1 MGDKVTDMPH
11 HGAEMVTQAADRPS
25 GFDRRTRLA
34 SEIATWGMAAILVA
48 SAALPTTDP
57 VSRGGLLLS
66 AGLLVLFAATWF
78 HLLPERVF
86 GRMRFVIGTAIS
98 QIVAGILVVLTGD
111 IDSPYFVFYFFPT
124 LATTFAMRVS
134 GTLVTGT
141 IAIVTFLAIIV
152 MEIVTGTAERDEI
165 ANGAIRMSALVAI
178 VAMTA
183 LITRTMQETRATL
196 RQRTVDLAA
205 QNVELGVARQV
216 GLALARA
223 RDRGEIMRAVL
234 DVARQSLGVDRI
246 FFFTGDEGMSVGHT
260 VSATG
265 VSERFEPD
273 PNLRDSPRQRAVRTR
288 RTVIVNDVTKEPE
301 ISERVRTRYGMA
313 AAVFIPLIHRGDVV
327 GLLVLSAAVPR
338 EWTPSDLRIA
348 EGIAEASAPTL
359 ATLLA
364 LEEVREQR
372 AHLTERTKV
381 LEGMNQLVEA
391 LALGTDEASTA
402 EVAARSVSHAFRLVA
417 ATTLLSDPSISLL
430 EPIGIAGGA
439 TEHPVVKGP
448 ANCPAIRSGRIF
460 RVTSATDPVICPHM
474 PFRDGSLGYV
484 CAPLLAGSEPVGALF
499 MEPAPDSVLEDAF
512 TIAAAD
518 RVALAVANRR
528 VLETAQRQATTD
540 GLTGLHNRHFL
551 AEQLRL
557 LQSLAERHKQ
567 SYAVVAIDIDDL
579 KRVNDTFGHEMGDLA
594 LRGFANVVRK
604 TIRGSDV
611 GVRTGGD
618 EFLVLL
624 PRGGLDDARVLAGR
638 LRDALTAQGRAEPHT
653 SITVSLGV
661 AAWRPGRTAEKVLE
675 AADGM
680 LYAAKRAGKDR
691 IMTEDAEAVAGT

>member
-1 MGDKVTDMPH
+1 MPH
-11 HGAEMVTQAADRPS
+11 HGVDMAVQAAERPS

-34 SEIATWGMAAILVA
+34 SEIATWGTAAILVA

-57 VSRGGLLLS
+57 ASRGGLLLC
-66 AGLLVLFAATWF
+66 AALLVVFAATWF
-78 HLLPERVF
+78 HLLPESVF
-86 GRMRFVIGTAIS
+86 GRMRFVVGTAIS
-98 QIVAGILVVLTGD
+98 QIIAGILLVLTGD

-134 GTLVTGT
+134 GTLVTGV
-141 IAIVTFLAIIV
+141 IAIVTFVAILVMDIIV
-152 MEIVTGTAERDEI
+152 GGAQEREI
-165 ANGAIRMSALVAI
+165 ALGVIRMSALLGV

-183 LITRTMQETRATL
+183 LISRTMQDTGATL
-196 RQRTVDLAA
+196 RERTLDLAA
-205 QNVELGVARQV
+205 QNVELGVARSV

-246 FFFTGDEGMSVGHT
+246 FFFTGGEDMSIGHT
-260 VSATG
+260 VGADGT
-265 VSERFEPD
+265 SELFEPD
-273 PNLRDSPRQRAVRTR
+273 PTLRDSPRQRAVRTR
-288 RTVIVNDVTKEPE
+288 RTVILNDVGQERG
-301 ISERVRTRYGMA
+301 ISERVRTKFGMA
-313 AAVFIPLIHRGDVV
+313 AALFIPLIHRGELV
-327 GLLVLSAAVPR
+327 GLLVLSAGAPH
-338 EWTPSDLRIA
+338 EWTPTELRLGEA
-348 EGIAEASAPTL
+348 IAEASAPTL

-372 AHLTERTKV
+372 ERLSERTKV

-391 LALGTDEASTA
+391 LALGTDETTTA

-417 ATTLLSDPSISLL
+417 TTTLLTDPSIALL
-430 EPIGIAGGA
+430 EPVGIAGGA

-460 RVTSATDPVICPHM
+460 KVASGADPVICPYM

-484 CAPLLAGSEPVGALF
+484 CAPLVAAGEPVGALF
-499 MEPAPDSVLEDAF
+499 MEPAADSVVEEAF
-512 TIAAAD
+512 AVAAAD

-528 VLETAQRQATTD
+528 VLETAKRQATTD

-551 AEQLRL
+551 GEQLRL

-567 SYAVVAIDIDDL
+567 DYAVVAIDVDDL
-579 KRVNDTFGHEMGDLA
+579 KHVNDTFGHEMGDLA

-604 TIRGSDV
+604 MIRGSDI

-624 PRGGLDDARVLAGR
+624 PRSGLDDARVLAER
-638 LRDALTAQGRAEPHT
+638 LRDALAAQGRSEPHT
-653 SITVSLGV
+653 AITVSLGV
-661 AAWRPGRTAEKVLE
+661 AAWRPGRTAEQVLE

-691 IMTEDAEAVAGT
+691 IMTEGPVAAAET